1 MVPVILVALL
11 VTLPP
16 SVTTRVLPTV
26 QGNLDLVEVTL
37 PRDLA
42 GDLNGS
48 RSSPSSVSSGPTWI
62 AGCRRSP
69 GSVSDTPHFV

>member
-11 VTLPP
+11 VMLPP
-16 SVTTRVLPTV
+16 SDSTRVLPTI
-26 QGNLDLVEVTL
+26 QGNLDGVEVTL
-37 PRDLA
+37 PRDFA
-42 GDLNGS
+42 GDLNVS
-48 RSSPSSVSSGPTWI
+48 RSSPSSVSSRPTWI